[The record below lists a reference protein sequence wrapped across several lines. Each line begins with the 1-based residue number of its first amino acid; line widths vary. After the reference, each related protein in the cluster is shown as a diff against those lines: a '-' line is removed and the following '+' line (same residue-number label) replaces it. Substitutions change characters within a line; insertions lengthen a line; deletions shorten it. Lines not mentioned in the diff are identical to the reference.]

1 MKKLYTDFFLFFDI
15 SVLILC
21 LVSSVVFLSVQ
32 GITWWL
38 LLHVSIGLIV
48 FMFSEYFTHRFLF
61 HLKAPKNPFFLNILK
76 RLHYDHHTNPNDL
89 HLLFLPI
96 WYSIPNF
103 AILSSIY
110 YVGVGSFT
118 STIAFGTGLIAML
131 LAYEWKHYVAHRPL
145 KPKTRLGKWLKKTHI
160 LHHYKNENYW
170 FGVSNPFMDILFGTL
185 ESEKKVQTS
194 ETAKNLEN
202 SR

>member
-1 MKKLYTDFFLFFDI
+1 
-15 SVLILC
+15 V
-21 LVSSVVFLSVQ
+21 
-32 GITWWL
+32 
-38 LLHVSIGLIV
+38 
-48 FMFSEYFTHRFLF
+48 
-61 HLKAPKNPFFLNILK
+61 
-76 RLHYDHHTNPNDL
+76 
-89 HLLFLPI
+89 
-96 WYSIPNF
+96 
-103 AILSSIY
+103 
-110 YVGVGSFT
+110 VGSFT

-170 FGVSNPFMDILFGTL
+170 FGVSNPFMDVLFGTL
-185 ESEKKVQTS
+185 ENEKKVQTS